1 MLKLNEAEFL
11 LLMGAERLRLFG
23 DVGATL
29 EAYRLADAT
38 LASMDDPLAAG
49 LRLLLA
55 LARRLLGF
63 LGGLVVF
70 ADHHTD
76 DVLVDWKGQPT
87 LGRKPYEVAHL
98 GIGYVPESRAIFP
111 TLTVHQNLMLG
122 QKSAKQKGRWS
133 FDDMYGMFPRLKERE
148 AQKAGE
154 GPKVRQT
161 AYIVSRAHKQAALG
175 RVLMEGDPYA
185 LVPSV
190 TRIVRELSPTRPV
203 ERAAVKAYKIAS
215 VDPRDIQVMGQLKM
229 VNPPTAD
236 LQRGQD
242 GLFRM
247 NNGAP
252 APADPS
258 VRMVS
263 GFIEKSNVNPA
274 EAMVAMIAN
283 ARRFETQ
290 MKVIQDASARED
302 RANSLL
308 SFNG

>member
-1 MLKLNEAEFL
+1 MAR
-11 LLMGAERLRLFG
+11 AH
-23 DVGATL
+23 
-29 EAYRLADAT
+29 
-38 LASMDDPLAAG
+38 P
-49 LRLLLA
+49 RLLPPEG
-55 LARRLLGF
+55 RRLTY
-63 LGGLVVF
+63 
-70 ADHHTD
+70 A
-76 DVLVDWKGQPT
+76 
-87 LGRKPYEVAHL
+87 GRA
-98 GIGYVPESRAIFP
+98 VPGDSRGVRK
-111 TLTVHQNLMLG
+111 L
-122 QKSAKQKGRWS
+122 
-133 FDDMYGMFPRLKERE
+133 
-148 AQKAGE
+148 AG
-154 GPKVRQT
+154 
-161 AYIVSRAHKQAALG
+161 
-175 RVLMEGDPYA
+175 DN
-185 LVPSV
+185 
-190 TRIVRELSPTRPV
+190 
-203 ERAAVKAYKIAS
+203 
-215 VDPRDIQVMGQLKM
+215 PRDIQVMGQLKM